1 MNISARNLL
10 SGKVTTVR
18 KGAINSEVEL
28 SLDGG
33 ETIAAVITNA
43 SLEEM
48 GIKEGM
54 EAFALVKAPLVIIAK
69 GNTGLKFSARNVLQG
84 TVKKIAQGSV
94 NAEISIQLQGSGIIT
109 SIITK
114 GSVAAMALQEGDQVS
129 AIFKASSVILAV
141 KA

>member
-1 MNISARNLL
+1 MD
-10 SGKVTTVR
+10 
-18 KGAINSEVEL
+18 L
-28 SLDGG
+28 SLDSG

-54 EAFALVKAPLVIIAK
+54 ETFALVKAPLVIITK
-69 GNTGLKFSARNVLQG
+69 GNTGLKFSARNVLLG
-84 TVKKIAQGSV
+84 TVKKIEQGSV

-129 AIFKASSVILAV
+129 AIFKAPVSSLP
-141 KA
+141 